1 MKKIQLILLF
11 SFFINL
17 VTADE
22 VNVYT
27 SRHYDSDDA
36 LYEEFTEETGIKVN
50 IISGKG
56 SALLQRLK
64 AEGKNSPAD
73 IFFTVDAGNLWK
85 VQKEGLFQSIQS
97 EKVLTEVPENLRGPN
112 DEWTAIAKRA
122 RVIFYNPENISDE
135 LVENFNYEDL
145 ADQKWNKRI
154 VIRSSNNMYNQS
166 LVASL
171 IENIGE
177 KATEKWAKKLVGNF
191 ARKPQGNDRS
201 QIIAVANGEA
211 DLAIANSYY
220 IGIMLSGS
228 AGQEQL
234 EAAKKVKMIFPNQ
247 ENRGAHIN
255 ISGAGILKNAPNKDN
270 ANSFIEFLISKIQ
283 QNIVKSSRKI
293 TKSKMSEISKISY
306 PNYWLLQSEKMIA
319 YQIEKFLLNENINF
333 DYVIR
338 KFSNTSF
345 FDIIIVTKDR
355 PGLFLNLISIFV
367 SEDLSIYESR
377 IFTLDNGTVIDL
389 SLIHI

>member
-11 SFFINL
+11 AFFVNL

-177 KATEKWAKKLVGNF
+177 EATEKWAKKLVSNF

-247 ENRGAHIN
+247 DNRGAHIN

-270 ANSFIEFLISKIQ
+270 ANSFIEFLISKRVQKYMID
-283 QNIVKSSRKI
+283 KSYEYSVLNDVAP
-293 TKSKMSEISKISY
+293 SSEIAGFGTDFKEDQTSVRSFG
-306 PNYWLLQSEKMIA
+306 E
-319 YQIEKFLLNENINF
+319 LNPF
-333 DYVIR
+333 AV
-338 KFSNTSF
+338 KLM
-345 FDIIIVTKDR
+345 DR
-355 PGLFLNLISIFV
+355 SGWK
-367 SEDLSIYESR
+367 
-377 IFTLDNGTVIDL
+377 
-389 SLIHI
+389 

>member
-97 EKVLTEVPENLRGPN
+97 KKVLTEVPENLRGPN
-112 DEWTAIAKRA
+112 NEWTAIAKRA

-177 KATEKWAKKLVGNF
+177 EATEKWAKKLVGNF

-211 DLAIANSYY
+211 DLAVANSYY

-270 ANSFIEFLISKIQ
+270 ANSFIEFLISKRVQKYMID
-283 QNIVKSSRKI
+283 KSYEYSVLNDVAP
-293 TKSKMSEISKISY
+293 SSEIAGFGTNFKEDQTSVRSFG
-306 PNYWLLQSEKMIA
+306 E
-319 YQIEKFLLNENINF
+319 LNP
-333 DYVIR
+333 DAV
-338 KFSNTSF
+338 KLM
-345 FDIIIVTKDR
+345 DR
-355 PGLFLNLISIFV
+355 SGWK
-367 SEDLSIYESR
+367 
-377 IFTLDNGTVIDL
+377 
-389 SLIHI
+389 

>member
-11 SFFINL
+11 AFFVNL

-36 LYEEFTEETGIKVN
+36 LYEEFTQETGIKVN

-177 KATEKWAKKLVGNF
+177 EATEKWAKKLVSNF

-247 ENRGAHIN
+247 DNRGAHIN

-270 ANSFIEFLISKIQ
+270 ANSFIEFLISKRVQKYMIDKSYEYSVLNDVAPSIEIAGFGTDFKEDQ
-283 QNIVKSSRKI
+283 TSVRSFGELNPYAVKL
-293 TKSKMSEISKISY
+293 M
-306 PNYWLLQSEKMIA
+306 
-319 YQIEKFLLNENINF
+319 
-333 DYVIR
+333 
-338 KFSNTSF
+338 
-345 FDIIIVTKDR
+345 DR
-355 PGLFLNLISIFV
+355 SGWK
-367 SEDLSIYESR
+367 
-377 IFTLDNGTVIDL
+377 
-389 SLIHI
+389 

>member
-11 SFFINL
+11 AFFVNL

-145 ADQKWNKRI
+145 ADQKWNKKI

-177 KATEKWAKKLVGNF
+177 EATEKWAKKLVSNF

-247 ENRGAHIN
+247 DNRGAHIN

-270 ANSFIEFLISKIQ
+270 ANSFIEFLISKRVQKYMID
-283 QNIVKSSRKI
+283 KSYEYSVLNDVAP
-293 TKSKMSEISKISY
+293 SSEIAGFGTDFKEDQTSVRSFG
-306 PNYWLLQSEKMIA
+306 E
-319 YQIEKFLLNENINF
+319 LNPF
-333 DYVIR
+333 AV
-338 KFSNTSF
+338 KLM
-345 FDIIIVTKDR
+345 DR
-355 PGLFLNLISIFV
+355 SGWK
-367 SEDLSIYESR
+367 
-377 IFTLDNGTVIDL
+377 
-389 SLIHI
+389 

>member
-11 SFFINL
+11 TFFVNL

-145 ADQKWNKRI
+145 ADQKWNKKI

-177 KATEKWAKKLVGNF
+177 EATEKWAKKLVSNF

-247 ENRGAHIN
+247 DNRGAHIN

-270 ANSFIEFLISKIQ
+270 ANSFIEFLISKRVQKYMIDKSYEYSVLNDVAPSIEIAGFGTDFKEDQ
-283 QNIVKSSRKI
+283 TSVRSFGELNPYAVKL
-293 TKSKMSEISKISY
+293 M
-306 PNYWLLQSEKMIA
+306 
-319 YQIEKFLLNENINF
+319 
-333 DYVIR
+333 
-338 KFSNTSF
+338 
-345 FDIIIVTKDR
+345 DR
-355 PGLFLNLISIFV
+355 SGWK
-367 SEDLSIYESR
+367 
-377 IFTLDNGTVIDL
+377 
-389 SLIHI
+389 

>member
-11 SFFINL
+11 AFFVNL

-135 LVENFNYEDL
+135 LLENFNYEDL

-177 KATEKWAKKLVGNF
+177 EATEKWAKKLVGNF

-201 QIIAVANGEA
+201 QILAVANGEA
-211 DLAIANSYY
+211 DLAVANSYY
-220 IGIMLSGS
+220 MGIMLSGS

-247 ENRGAHIN
+247 DNRGAHIN

-270 ANSFIEFLISKIQ
+270 ANSFIEFLISKRVQKYMID
-283 QNIVKSSRKI
+283 KSYEYSVLNDVAP
-293 TKSKMSEISKISY
+293 SSEIAGFGTDFKEDQTSVRSFG
-306 PNYWLLQSEKMIA
+306 E
-319 YQIEKFLLNENINF
+319 LNP
-333 DYVIR
+333 DAV
-338 KFSNTSF
+338 KLM
-345 FDIIIVTKDR
+345 DR
-355 PGLFLNLISIFV
+355 SGWK
-367 SEDLSIYESR
+367 
-377 IFTLDNGTVIDL
+377 
-389 SLIHI
+389 

>member
-1 MKKIQLILLF
+1 MKKIQMILLF

-17 VTADE
+17 IIADE

-64 AEGKNSPAD
+64 VEGKNSPAD

-97 EKVLTEVPENLRGPN
+97 EKVLTEIPENLRGPN

-122 RVIFYNPENISDE
+122 RVIFYNPENVSDE

-145 ADQKWNKRI
+145 ADQKWNKRV

-171 IENIGE
+171 IKNLGE
-177 KATEKWAKKLVGNF
+177 EATEKWAKKLVDNF

-211 DLAIANSYY
+211 DLAVANSYY

-247 ENRGAHIN
+247 KNRGTHIN

-270 ANSFIEFLISKIQ
+270 ANSFIEFLISKRVQKYMIDKSYEYSVLEDVAPSPEIAGFGTNFKEDQ
-283 QNIVKSSRKI
+283 TSVRSFGELNPNAVKL
-293 TKSKMSEISKISY
+293 M
-306 PNYWLLQSEKMIA
+306 
-319 YQIEKFLLNENINF
+319 
-333 DYVIR
+333 
-338 KFSNTSF
+338 
-345 FDIIIVTKDR
+345 DR
-355 PGLFLNLISIFV
+355 SGWK
-367 SEDLSIYESR
+367 
-377 IFTLDNGTVIDL
+377 
-389 SLIHI
+389 

>member
-11 SFFINL
+11 AFFVNL

-177 KATEKWAKKLVGNF
+177 EATEIWAKKLVSNF

-234 EAAKKVKMIFPNQ
+234 EAAKKVKIIFPNQ
-247 ENRGAHIN
+247 DNRGAHIN

-270 ANSFIEFLISKIQ
+270 ANSFIEFLISNRVQKYMID
-283 QNIVKSSRKI
+283 KSYEYSVLNDVAP
-293 TKSKMSEISKISY
+293 SSEIAGFGTDFKEDQTSVRSFG
-306 PNYWLLQSEKMIA
+306 E
-319 YQIEKFLLNENINF
+319 LNP
-333 DYVIR
+333 DAV
-338 KFSNTSF
+338 KLM
-345 FDIIIVTKDR
+345 DR
-355 PGLFLNLISIFV
+355 SGWK
-367 SEDLSIYESR
+367 
-377 IFTLDNGTVIDL
+377 
-389 SLIHI
+389 

>member
-177 KATEKWAKKLVGNF
+177 EATEKWAKKLVSNF

-270 ANSFIEFLISKIQ
+270 ANSFIEFLISKRVQKYMID
-283 QNIVKSSRKI
+283 KSYEYSVLNDVAP
-293 TKSKMSEISKISY
+293 SSEIAGFGTNFKEDQTSVRSFG
-306 PNYWLLQSEKMIA
+306 E
-319 YQIEKFLLNENINF
+319 LNP
-333 DYVIR
+333 YAV
-338 KFSNTSF
+338 KLM
-345 FDIIIVTKDR
+345 DR
-355 PGLFLNLISIFV
+355 SGWK
-367 SEDLSIYESR
+367 
-377 IFTLDNGTVIDL
+377 
-389 SLIHI
+389 

>member
-17 VTADE
+17 VIANE

-36 LYEEFTEETGIKVN
+36 LYEEFTDETGIEVN

-64 AEGKNSPAD
+64 VEGKNSPAD

-97 EKVLTEVPENLRGPN
+97 KKVLTEVPENLRGPN

-122 RVIFYNPENISDE
+122 RVIFYNPENVSDE

-145 ADQKWNKRI
+145 ADQKWNKRV

-177 KATEKWAKKLVGNF
+177 EATEKWAKKLVGNF

-211 DLAIANSYY
+211 DLAVANSYY

-270 ANSFIEFLISKIQ
+270 ANSFIEFLISKRVQKYMIDKSYEYSVLNDVAPSIEIAGFGTNFKEDQ
-283 QNIVKSSRKI
+283 TSVRSFGELNPDAVKL
-293 TKSKMSEISKISY
+293 M
-306 PNYWLLQSEKMIA
+306 
-319 YQIEKFLLNENINF
+319 
-333 DYVIR
+333 
-338 KFSNTSF
+338 
-345 FDIIIVTKDR
+345 DR
-355 PGLFLNLISIFV
+355 SGWK
-367 SEDLSIYESR
+367 
-377 IFTLDNGTVIDL
+377 
-389 SLIHI
+389 

>member
-11 SFFINL
+11 AFFVNL

-36 LYEEFTEETGIKVN
+36 LYEEFTQETGIKVN

-145 ADQKWNKRI
+145 ADQKWNKKI

-177 KATEKWAKKLVGNF
+177 EATEKWAKKLVSNF

-247 ENRGAHIN
+247 DNRGAHIN

-270 ANSFIEFLISKIQ
+270 ANSFIEFLISKRVQKYMID
-283 QNIVKSSRKI
+283 KSYEYSVLNDVAP
-293 TKSKMSEISKISY
+293 SSEIAGFGTDFKEDQTSVRSFG
-306 PNYWLLQSEKMIA
+306 E
-319 YQIEKFLLNENINF
+319 LNP
-333 DYVIR
+333 YAV
-338 KFSNTSF
+338 KLM
-345 FDIIIVTKDR
+345 DR
-355 PGLFLNLISIFV
+355 SGWK
-367 SEDLSIYESR
+367 
-377 IFTLDNGTVIDL
+377 
-389 SLIHI
+389 

>member
-1 MKKIQLILLF
+1 MKKIQMILLF

-17 VTADE
+17 VVADE

-177 KATEKWAKKLVGNF
+177 EATEIWAKKLVSNF

-247 ENRGAHIN
+247 DNRGAHIN

-270 ANSFIEFLISKIQ
+270 ANSFIEFLISNRVQKYMID
-283 QNIVKSSRKI
+283 KSYEYSVLNDVAP
-293 TKSKMSEISKISY
+293 SSEIAGFGTEFKEDQTSVRSFG
-306 PNYWLLQSEKMIA
+306 E
-319 YQIEKFLLNENINF
+319 LNP
-333 DYVIR
+333 DAV
-338 KFSNTSF
+338 KLM
-345 FDIIIVTKDR
+345 DR
-355 PGLFLNLISIFV
+355 SGWK
-367 SEDLSIYESR
+367 
-377 IFTLDNGTVIDL
+377 
-389 SLIHI
+389 

>member
-11 SFFINL
+11 AFFVNL

-145 ADQKWNKRI
+145 ADQKWNKKI

-177 KATEKWAKKLVGNF
+177 EATEKWAKKLVSNF

-247 ENRGAHIN
+247 DNRGAHIN

-270 ANSFIEFLISKIQ
+270 ANSFIEFLISKRVQKYMID
-283 QNIVKSSRKI
+283 KSYEYSVLNDVAP
-293 TKSKMSEISKISY
+293 SSEIAGFGTDFKEDQTSVRSFG
-306 PNYWLLQSEKMIA
+306 E
-319 YQIEKFLLNENINF
+319 LNP
-333 DYVIR
+333 DAV
-338 KFSNTSF
+338 KLM
-345 FDIIIVTKDR
+345 DR
-355 PGLFLNLISIFV
+355 SGWK
-367 SEDLSIYESR
+367 
-377 IFTLDNGTVIDL
+377 
-389 SLIHI
+389 

>member
-11 SFFINL
+11 AFFVNL

-36 LYEEFTEETGIKVN
+36 LYEEFTQETGIKVN

-177 KATEKWAKKLVGNF
+177 EATEKWAKKLVSNF

-247 ENRGAHIN
+247 DNRGAHIN

-270 ANSFIEFLISKIQ
+270 ANSFIEFLISKRVQKYMID
-283 QNIVKSSRKI
+283 KSYEYSVLNDVAP
-293 TKSKMSEISKISY
+293 SSEIAGFGTDFKEDQTSVRSFG
-306 PNYWLLQSEKMIA
+306 E
-319 YQIEKFLLNENINF
+319 LNP
-333 DYVIR
+333 DAV
-338 KFSNTSF
+338 KLM
-345 FDIIIVTKDR
+345 DR
-355 PGLFLNLISIFV
+355 SGWK
-367 SEDLSIYESR
+367 
-377 IFTLDNGTVIDL
+377 
-389 SLIHI
+389 

>member
-1 MKKIQLILLF
+1 MKKIQMILLF

-17 VTADE
+17 IIADE

-64 AEGKNSPAD
+64 VEGKNSPAD

-97 EKVLTEVPENLRGPN
+97 EKVLTEIPENLRGPN

-122 RVIFYNPENISDE
+122 RVIFYNPENVSDE
-135 LVENFNYEDL
+135 LVENLNYEDL
-145 ADQKWNKRI
+145 ADQKWNKRV

-171 IENIGE
+171 IKNLGE
-177 KATEKWAKKLVGNF
+177 EATEKWAKKLVDNF

-211 DLAIANSYY
+211 DLAVANSYY

-247 ENRGAHIN
+247 KNRGAHIN

-270 ANSFIEFLISKIQ
+270 ANSFIEFLISKRVQKYMIDKSYEYSVLEDVAPSPEIAGFGTNFKEDQ
-283 QNIVKSSRKI
+283 TSVRSFGELNPNAVKL
-293 TKSKMSEISKISY
+293 M
-306 PNYWLLQSEKMIA
+306 
-319 YQIEKFLLNENINF
+319 
-333 DYVIR
+333 
-338 KFSNTSF
+338 
-345 FDIIIVTKDR
+345 DR
-355 PGLFLNLISIFV
+355 SGWK
-367 SEDLSIYESR
+367 
-377 IFTLDNGTVIDL
+377 
-389 SLIHI
+389 

>member
-11 SFFINL
+11 AFFVNL

-145 ADQKWNKRI
+145 ADQKWNKKI

-171 IENIGE
+171 IKNIGE
-177 KATEKWAKKLVGNF
+177 EATEKWAKKLVGNF

-234 EAAKKVKMIFPNQ
+234 EAAKRVKMIFPNQ
-247 ENRGAHIN
+247 DNRGAHIN

-270 ANSFIEFLISKIQ
+270 ANSFIEFLISKRVQKYMID
-283 QNIVKSSRKI
+283 KSYEYSVLNDVAP
-293 TKSKMSEISKISY
+293 SSEIAGFGTNFKEDQTSVRSFG
-306 PNYWLLQSEKMIA
+306 E
-319 YQIEKFLLNENINF
+319 LNP
-333 DYVIR
+333 DAV
-338 KFSNTSF
+338 KLM
-345 FDIIIVTKDR
+345 DR
-355 PGLFLNLISIFV
+355 SGWK
-367 SEDLSIYESR
+367 
-377 IFTLDNGTVIDL
+377 
-389 SLIHI
+389 

>member
-1 MKKIQLILLF
+1 MKKIQMILLF
-11 SFFINL
+11 SFFIDL
-17 VTADE
+17 VNADE

-64 AEGKNSPAD
+64 VEGKNSPAD

-97 EKVLTEVPENLRGPN
+97 EKVLAEVPENLRGPN

-122 RVIFYNPENISDE
+122 RVIFYNPENVSDE

-145 ADQKWNKRI
+145 ADQKWNKRV

-171 IENIGE
+171 IKNLGE
-177 KATEKWAKKLVGNF
+177 EATEKWAKKLVDNF

-211 DLAIANSYY
+211 DLAVANSYY

-247 ENRGAHIN
+247 KNRGAHIN

-270 ANSFIEFLISKIQ
+270 ANSFIEFLISKRVQKYMIDKSYEYSVLEDVAPSPEIAGFGTNFKEDQ
-283 QNIVKSSRKI
+283 TSVRSFGELNPNAVKL
-293 TKSKMSEISKISY
+293 M
-306 PNYWLLQSEKMIA
+306 
-319 YQIEKFLLNENINF
+319 
-333 DYVIR
+333 
-338 KFSNTSF
+338 
-345 FDIIIVTKDR
+345 DR
-355 PGLFLNLISIFV
+355 SGWK
-367 SEDLSIYESR
+367 
-377 IFTLDNGTVIDL
+377 
-389 SLIHI
+389 